1 MTKGKK
7 IIFSLGIVLITL
19 AAMYFGF
26 AIYFTQHFYFGTTIN
41 GIKVGGKSVEFAKST
56 LQSVVDRYEL
66 TIVERDGTRETISGT
81 DFDLAIDWNDEL
93 DMLVKAQDGYAW
105 IEKMIY
111 PEEYSLMTELT
122 YNEDKLQNLLDGLF
136 CMKPEKQIEPEDAK
150 ISEYVEGEGYH
161 IVPAVLGSKINET
174 AFQAK
179 VKEYIYSMKRE
190 LNLDMTYCYEMPYV
204 LDDDERLNA
213 AISQLNKSLGTV
225 ITYQV
230 GSQTQVLDASIFQ
243 PWISVN
249 GNLEVVLDE
258 DAVSEYVKE
267 LASTYNTYHSTKKL
281 MTSYG
286 VEISIYNSHY
296 GWKVDNQAEKEAII
310 ADILSGEQI
319 TRDLNYSATA
329 NSRDGNDF
337 GDSYV
342 EINLAAQHLFLY
354 VDGELVLESDFVSGN
369 ISKSYYTPTG
379 AYGITYKEKGAT
391 LNGEDYS
398 TPVDYWMP
406 FAGNVGMHDA
416 TWRDSFGGDIY
427 LNNGSHGCV
436 NLPWSSAKTIF
447 GYVDA
452 GFPVLVYELYG
463 T

>member
-1 MTKGKK
+1 MTKSKK
-7 IIFSLGIVLITL
+7 IILSIAIVLGTI

-26 AIYFTQHFYFGTTIN
+26 SIYFTQHFYFGTTIN
-41 GIKVGGKSVEFAKST
+41 GINIGGKSIEFTKST

-66 TIVERDGTRETISGT
+66 TIIERDGTKEIISGN

-93 DMLVKAQDGYAW
+93 DRLVEAQDGYAW
-105 IEKMIY
+105 VEKMIH
-111 PEEYSLMTELT
+111 PEEYNLIIKLT
-122 YNEDKLQNLLDGLF
+122 YNEDKLQNLLGGLS

-179 VKEYIYSMKRE
+179 VKEYIFSMKRE

-204 LDDDERLNA
+204 LDDDVRLNA
-213 AISQLNKSLGTV
+213 AITQLNKSLGTV

-243 PWISVN
+243 PWISLD

-286 VEISIYNSHY
+286 VEVSIRNSHY

-319 TRDLNYSATA
+319 TRDLNYSVTA
-329 NSRDGNDF
+329 NSRDGNDY

-391 LNGEDYS
+391 LNGADYS

-416 TWRDSFGGDIY
+416 TWRSSFGGDIY

-447 GYVDA
+447 EHVDA